1 MIVVLISS
9 LYPAFSTFTVFDYG
23 DVVLRFECAQGCTFG
38 AVMMP

>member
-9 LYPAFSTFTVFDYG
+9 LHLVFSTFAVFDYG
-23 DVVLRFECAQGCTFG
+23 DVVLRFECAQGCTCG